1 MHKATNYSASSSNHI
16 LHDLC
21 CQYASLS
28 AATLDSRLGRQ
39 RDGAHHLSKRPHSRR
54 ISGLRSLL
62 QNGGPSKLL
71 HLCMN
76 PTPFHTYSI
85 IHIIA
90 TLKKIPL
97 IFRALPA
104 LTIHTLVAQ
113 SAKLF
118 KRSLNPR
125 AKAWGPTLTGLAAVP
140 ILPYLYD
147 APVEA
152 VTDKVFEWCEE
163 RWYERRA
170 KAKMQGKPKE
180 E

>member
-1 MHKATNYSASSSNHI
+1 MHKVTNYITLPSNHI
-16 LHDLC
+16 YHELHC
-21 CQYASLS
+21 RYASLCV
-28 AATLDSRLGRQ
+28 ATLDLRLGRP
-39 RDGAHHLSKRPHSRR
+39 RDGAHLHLRPPHSRR
-54 ISGLRSLL
+54 ISDLRSLL
-62 QNGGPSKLL
+62 QSGGPSRLS

-76 PTPFHTYSI
+76 LSPLLMFPI
-85 IHIIA
+85 ILIICIIA
-90 TLKKIPL
+90 KIPL
-97 IFRALPA
+97 IHRALPA
-104 LTIHTLVAQ
+104 FTIHTLVAQ

-170 KAKMQGKPKE
+170 KAKMQGRPKE